1 MKNKILMIAACIM
14 PLAAGA
20 ENVADT
26 TVTYGGNRIVIG
38 ERGGELDFKVFD
50 SRDYYMTKTAESV
63 FIDGREE
70 ERTFVGQPVQ
80 YVKAPDATPFD
91 AGYPTV
97 WYGFADPTSSNH
109 QLWAHRTGTFE
120 LGVTPF
126 ARAFLLKRSG
136 GLYGVATGVQLVY
149 SRVSFDKDCLLRMD
163 GSAVERI
170 DNPATTVNNM
180 YYGALRVPLTFRIQT
195 PNDFFGCGL
204 GFSFEARTNAKYNFS
219 AASDAAQAAMAGSP
233 AVFSGSP
240 AATISGSP
248 ATGSS
253 IAAPDCLRLKRF
265 GINFEGYIQFGVL
278 TVGAS
283 VGLTPLFKSTAGDSY
298 KSSSLTVGVDLIRG
312 YRMLKK
318 HR

>member
-1 MKNKILMIAACIM
+1 MKKIKILMIAACVM
-14 PLAAGA
+14 PLAADA

-26 TVTYGGNRIVIG
+26 TVTYGGNRIVME

-50 SRDYYMTKTAESV
+50 SRDYYMTKTTESV

-70 ERTFVGQPVQ
+70 ERTFVGRPVQ
-80 YVKAPDATPFD
+80 YVKAPDATHFD

-97 WYGFADPTSSNH
+97 WYGFADPTSSNR

-126 ARAFLLKRSG
+126 SKAFLLKRSG
-136 GLYGVATGVQLVY
+136 CLYGVATGVQLVC
-149 SRVSFDKDCLLRMD
+149 SRVSFDKDCLLRMN

-180 YYGALRVPLTFRIQT
+180 YYGALRLPLTFRFQT
-195 PNDFFGCGL
+195 PNDIYGCGL
-204 GFSFEARTNAKYNFS
+204 GVSFEARTNAKYNFS
-219 AASDAAQAAMAGSP
+219 AADGGVAA
-233 AVFSGSP
+233 AVDG
-240 AATISGSP
+240 
-248 ATGSS
+248 

-265 GINFEGYIQFGVL
+265 GVNFECYIQFGVL
-278 TVGAS
+278 TVGAT
-283 VGLTPLFKSTAGDSY
+283 VGLTPLFKSTAGESY
-298 KSSSLTVGVDLIRG
+298 KSSALTVGIDLIKG

-318 HR
+318 KK